1 MPKEKENLQSALQQL
16 EKIVEDL
23 SKKDVDVEAGL
34 EKFKEGVALIKV
46 CRGQLQKAE
55 NEFKKLKNELDIEG
69 DEETDDEEDEEGEPV
84 NSEKI
89 PFWFPPSQ
97 KILSVQQSGKKEG
110 VGDSPVGFSILVEW
124 YSAGFFSA
132 VPIFA

>member
-1 MPKEKENLQSALQQL
+1 MPKEKESLQSALQQL

-55 NEFKKLKNELDIEG
+55 NEFKKLKNELDIEEDG
-69 DEETDDEEDEEGEPV
+69 EADGGEKEESKEDESAS
-84 NSEKI
+84 SEDT
-89 PFWFPPSQ
+89 P
-97 KILSVQQSGKKEG
+97 L
-110 VGDSPVGFSILVEW
+110 
-124 YSAGFFSA
+124 
-132 VPIFA
+132 

>member
-55 NEFKKLKNELDIEG
+55 NEFKKLKGELDIEE
-69 DEETDDEEDEEGEPV
+69 DEKADDEKEEGGEEDE
-84 NSEKI
+84 SENPEDT
-89 PFWFPPSQ
+89 PF
-97 KILSVQQSGKKEG
+97 
-110 VGDSPVGFSILVEW
+110 
-124 YSAGFFSA
+124 
-132 VPIFA
+132 